1 MRNTPRNIPHS
12 IFPATFVQPYDY
24 PMTDPGREHLP
35 RSPRNAVRE
44 PVGKD
49 RKDGRP
55 GRYTYLAALRL
66 ASEDLTIL
74 MASRMTSW

>member
-1 MRNTPRNIPHS
+1 MSTLHGQLS
-12 IFPATFVQPYDY
+12 SDDFLLAHPYDY

-49 RKDGRP
+49 HTWAAIAEAAGLTPHGVRYALGYSRKSTG
-55 GRYTYLAALRL
+55 G
-66 ASEDLTIL
+66 E
-74 MASRMTSW
+74 